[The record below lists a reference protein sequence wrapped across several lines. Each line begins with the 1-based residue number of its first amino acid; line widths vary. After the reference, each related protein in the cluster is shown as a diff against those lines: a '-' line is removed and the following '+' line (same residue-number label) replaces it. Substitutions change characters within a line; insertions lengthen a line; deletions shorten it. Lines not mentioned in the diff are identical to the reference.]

1 MNLHA
6 IFIFPSSYLH
16 IFLLFFN
23 IIKSIYTKGGIMKR
37 VVIAAVA
44 LLLGLSVSAFAIE
57 GSQPPKETAPNFE
70 QMKADHLKKLEERM
84 SSLQE
89 EKACVQAAN
98 NQDGLKACRAK
109 HKAEMREHRDDMR
122 MRGGPG
128 GPGSQVPPQVK

>member
-1 MNLHA
+1 
-6 IFIFPSSYLH
+6 
-16 IFLLFFN
+16 
-23 IIKSIYTKGGIMKR
+23 MKR
-37 VVIAAVA
+37 VVIAVVA
-44 LLLGLSVSAFAIE
+44 ALSLVLPVSAFAIE
-57 GSQPPKETAPNFE
+57 GSQSPKETAPNFE

-84 SSLQE
+84 SSLQQ

-98 NQDGLKACRAK
+98 NQDGLMACRSK